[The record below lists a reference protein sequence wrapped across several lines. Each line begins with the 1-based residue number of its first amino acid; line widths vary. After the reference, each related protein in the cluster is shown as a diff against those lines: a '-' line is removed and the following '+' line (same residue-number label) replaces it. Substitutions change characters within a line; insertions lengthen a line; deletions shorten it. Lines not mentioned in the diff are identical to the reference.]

1 MSTRAVLMI
10 SMAILAAF
18 LAIFPANAETTIDST
33 TGAALTANPAIVKD
47 EIIIPMENGTVMEW
61 RHIVLKGNNTQ
72 IGMALGEIAQKDY
85 GVVSLKRYADPIYGK
100 ARQEYMAR
108 NYPMMRDR
116 MKGIAMSYGLSQ
128 DNASFDTTTLS
139 YDTGS
144 LACSMVYFSPE
155 TTLNGHAIAS
165 RDMEWYL
172 VPMEV
177 FLGKTEKEAGKSM
190 FTRNFLIEIY
200 PDQGYSTMAIAGMD
214 LNSVIDGLNS
224 EGLGIS
230 ALEDEGMEP
239 TLEVPMAGDR
249 NSGIMSTHMTRLVL
263 ESCRTVEEAKIAFL
277 TNKEFLPVGAFHYMV
292 YDSLGNSAIVEWNK
306 TDGNLYFTDGD
317 SNKPSIMTNHPMY
330 KYSKY
335 SLENLSEEKNLL
347 SYYDPYDTI
356 NRYITL
362 YKITTSHE
370 GKYSEEDIADALR
383 AVEANTVIQAEGA
396 LEPLPINTIW
406 NVMLDLTDR
415 SLKVKF
421 FLKKGPADKATGEEP
436 LIFTPYMTF
445 KMADSSMQ
453 QQGA

>member
-1 MSTRAVLMI
+1 MI
-10 SMAILAAF
+10 SMVIFATF
-18 LAIFPANAETTIDST
+18 LAISIANAEKTVDSAD
-33 TGAALTANPAIVKD
+33 GAARIANPAIVKD

-61 RHIVLKGNNTQ
+61 RHIVLKGDNTQ

-85 GVVSLKRYADPIYGK
+85 GVGSLKKYADPIYGK

-116 MKGIAMSYGLSQ
+116 MKGIAMSYGLSE
-128 DNASFDTTTLS
+128 DNATFDTTTLP

-155 TTLNGHAIAS
+155 TTLNDHAIAS

-177 FLGKTEKEAGKSM
+177 FLGKTAKGAGKSM

-200 PDQGYSTMAIAGMD
+200 PDQGYSTMAIAGME
-214 LNSVIDGLNS
+214 LNSVVDGLNS

-239 TLEVPMAGDR
+239 TLEMPMAGDR
-249 NSGIMSTHMTRLVL
+249 DCGIMSTHITRLVL

-277 TNKEFLPVGAFHYMV
+277 TNKEFMPVGAFHYMV
-292 YDSLGNSAIVEWNK
+292 YDSQGNSAIVEWNK
-306 TDGNLYFTDGD
+306 TDGNLYFTDGN
-317 SNKPSIMTNHPMY
+317 SSKPNIMTNHPLY

-335 SLENLSEEKNLL
+335 SLEKLSDEKNPL
-347 SYYDPYDTI
+347 SYYDPYDTF

-370 GKYSEEDIADALR
+370 GKYSEEDIADVLR

-415 SLKVKF
+415 SMKVKF
-421 FLKKGPADKATGEEP
+421 FLKKGPVDKATGEDT

-445 KMADSSMQ
+445 KMANSSMQ